1 MNRRIQTAVT
11 MGVREFYRTPT
22 LVAVLLVLPAYLIGA
37 FVFLVPKTNIPVS
50 LGRTTATVSMPAF
63 ATVFETAVSVAI
75 LSGIMGLFLVLSSE
89 AADDR
94 LRLAG
99 YSDLELIVARVGTLG
114 ASVVVVTAVTVGVAV
129 QVFQPANF
137 WAFTAIVGLLG
148 ITYGVVGIL
157 VGLLFDKLGGVYV
170 MLLVPFWD
178 VHFLLFQNTLTSDLL
193 WWTEYLPG
201 HYATTALFDAAF
213 TAGVEMDMV
222 LGTIGYA
229 TFLTMLGIVV
239 FYHITGSS
247 HR

>member
-1 MNRRIQTAVT
+1 MNRRIPTAIT
-11 MGVREFYRTPT
+11 MGVREFYRTPV

-37 FVFLVPKTNIPVS
+37 FVLLVPKTNIQVS
-50 LGRTTATVSMPAF
+50 LGGTIATVSLPAF

-75 LSGIMGLFLVLSSE
+75 LSGIVGLFLVLSSE

-114 ASVVVVTAVTVGVAV
+114 VSIVLVTAVTVGVAL

-148 ITYGVVGIL
+148 LTYGVVGIL
-157 VGLLFDKLGGVYV
+157 VGVLFDKLGGVYV

-178 VHFLLFQNTLTSDLL
+178 VHFLLFQDTLTSDLL

-213 TAGVEMDMV
+213 TAGVEIDMI
-222 LGTIGYA
+222 LGTIGY
-229 TFLTMLGIVV
+229 TIVLTVLSVV
-239 FYHITGSS
+239 LFHHMSRIKS
-247 HR
+247 